1 MIDFSLQN
9 MFPAFCCCLTHL
21 LKLQPKLSVTISGF
35 REREHNCVLLVCKE
49 HEKRNT
55 SWGHL
60 PLMHTRSVYIPSGSQ
75 NQDYGHS
82 IYSTDHNIF
91 WSMYF

>member
-35 REREHNCVLLVCKE
+35 REREPNCVLV
-49 HEKRNT
+49 T
-55 SWGHL
+55 S
-60 PLMHTRSVYIPSGSQ
+60 M
-75 NQDYGHS
+75 
-82 IYSTDHNIF
+82 
-91 WSMYF
+91 